1 MKKDQVK
8 IGQVYA
14 AKVTGKIVPVRIT
27 GESRHGGWD
36 AINVRTKRP
45 VRIKSAQR
53 LRSRISVPGAD
64 ETPKGGKAQ
73 REVATR
79 AATGK
84 PVAKATT
91 PTQQRDTGEHAATSA
106 KREAKP
112 KTADHTQQ
120 TGVAP
125 RSQLTLEEA
134 DKLAKARAGKKASK
148 QEADKPGPMG
158 MVAAAVEVLREL
170 GEPMRCRAIVEA
182 MRDKGLWASPN
193 GKTPEATLHS
203 AIMREINKA
212 VETATVSRFRK
223 VGRGQFALNTGGQK

>member
-1 MKKDQVK
+1 MRRKSR
-8 IGQVYA
+8 IGRSDTFRLDLLQWGRL
-14 AKVTGKIVPVRIT
+14 TS
-27 GESRHGGWD
+27 ESPHGGWD
-36 AINVRTKRP
+36 AINVRTNRP

-53 LRSRISVPGAD
+53 LRSRVSVPGAD
-64 ETPKGGKAQ
+64 ETPKAEKAQ

-84 PVAKATT
+84 AAAKATT
-91 PTQQRDTGEHAATSA
+91 SSSQRDTGEHAATSA
-106 KREAKP
+106 KREAKS
-112 KTADHTQQ
+112 KQ

-134 DKLAKARAGKKASK
+134 DMLAKVRAGKKARK
-148 QEADKPGPMG
+148 QADATAGPMG
-158 MVAAAVEVLREL
+158 MVAAAAEALRQS

-182 MRDKGLWASPN
+182 MRDKGLWTSPN

-212 VETATVSRFRK
+212 VETATVARFRK
-223 VGRGQFALNTGGQK
+223 VGRGQFALNTGGQQ

>member
-45 VRIKSAQR
+45 IRIKSAQR
-53 LRSRISVPGAD
+53 LRNCVSVPAAE
-64 ETPKGGKAQ
+64 ETLKAGKAQ
-73 REVATR
+73 PKVATR

-84 PVAKATT
+84 KAAKATT
-91 PTQQRDTGEHAATSA
+91 PAKQRDTGEHAATSA
-106 KREAKP
+106 KP
-112 KTADHTQQ
+112 
-120 TGVAP
+120 
-125 RSQLTLEEA
+125 
-134 DKLAKARAGKKASK
+134 
-148 QEADKPGPMG
+148 EADKPGPMG
-158 MVAAAVEVLREL
+158 MVAAAVEVLRES

-223 VGRGQFALNTGGQK
+223 VERGQFTLNTGGQQ

>member
-1 MKKDQVK
+1 MKKEQVK

-27 GESRHGGWD
+27 GESPHGGWD
-36 AINVRTKRP
+36 AINVRTNRP

-64 ETPKGGKAQ
+64 ETPKAERADKTAKAS
-73 REVATR
+73 
-79 AATGK
+79 
-84 PVAKATT
+84 KATT
-91 PTQQRDTGEHAATSA
+91 PAKQRDTGEHAATSA
-106 KREAKP
+106 KREAKS
-112 KTADHTQQ
+112 KQ

-134 DKLAKARAGKKASK
+134 DKLAKVRAGKKARK
-148 QEADKPGPMG
+148 QADATAGPLG
-158 MVAAAVEVLREL
+158 MVAAAAEVLRES

-212 VETATVSRFRK
+212 VETATVARFRK

>member
-64 ETPKGGKAQ
+64 ETPKAERANKPAKA
-73 REVATR
+73 
-79 AATGK
+79 G
-84 PVAKATT
+84 KATT
-91 PTQQRDTGEHAATSA
+91 PAEKRDTGEHAATSA
-106 KREAKP
+106 KREDKP
-112 KTADHTQQ
+112 KTAERTQQ

-134 DKLAKARAGKKASK
+134 DKLAKVRADKKARK
-148 QEADKPGPMG
+148 QADAKAGPMG
-158 MVAAAVEVLREL
+158 MVAAAAEVLREAD
-170 GEPMRCRAIVEA
+170 EPMRCRAIVEA

-203 AIMREINKA
+203 AIMREISKA
-212 VETATVSRFRK
+212 VETATVARFRK